1 MTALVVGDVGGTSA
15 RFGIAQLV
23 DGVPH
28 VEAFRKVPGD
38 DFGRFS
44 EALEAYLKETGAAP
58 RHGLFALAGPVING
72 GVSLVNRPEW
82 PAIESAKIARQF
94 GLASVSLVN
103 DFAAMARSVPALPDK
118 AFLEVLP
125 GVGQPGHPVLVAGP
139 GTGFG
144 VATILPDGQGWRVV
158 SGEGGHSA
166 YAPRT
171 AKEFAVVEA
180 LRKLGH
186 EYVSNELM
194 LSGSSFDDVHQA
206 VCDVHGQP
214 YEPLS
219 PQAVLDC
226 ADTDDPVCRDI
237 CLLRACGTL
246 GAAGD
251 FTLANGA
258 RGGVV
263 IAGGVAQRLRTYI
276 ASEEATSRF
285 LNRGPRSDYME
296 NLPVRLL
303 IDEAAPL
310 VGAAALFFE
319 NGDVS

>member
-1 MTALVVGDVGGTSA
+1 MTELVVGDVGGTSA

-38 DFGRFS
+38 SFGRFS
-44 EALEAYLKETGAAP
+44 DALDAYLRDTGAAP
-58 RHGLFALAGPVING
+58 RHGLFALAGPVIDG

-82 PAIESAKIARQF
+82 PTIESNRIADQF
-94 GLASVSLVN
+94 GLESVSLVN
-103 DFAAMARSVPALPDK
+103 DFAAMARSVPALPED
-118 AFLEVLP
+118 AFLQVLP
-125 GVGQPGHPVLVAGP
+125 GTAQPRHPVLVAGP

-144 VATILPDGQGWRVV
+144 VATILPKVQGWRVV

-166 YAPRT
+166 YAART
-171 AKEFAVVEA
+171 ETEFAIVEA
-180 LRKLGH
+180 LHGLGH
-186 EYVSNELM
+186 DYVSNELI
-194 LSGSSFDDVHQA
+194 LSGSSFDDVHRA
-206 VCDVHGQP
+206 VCNVHGRS

-219 PQAVLDC
+219 PQAVLD
-226 ADTDDPVCRDI
+226 AANAGDPVGLEI
-237 CLLRACGTL
+237 CLLRARGTL

-251 FTLANGA
+251 FALANGA

-263 IAGGVAQRLRTYI
+263 IAGGVAQRLRSYI
-276 ASEEATSRF
+276 TSDEATSRF
-285 LNRGPRSDYME
+285 LDRGPRSDYME
-296 NLPVRLL
+296 DLPVRLL

-319 NGDVS
+319 NGAVS